1 MALGTGSDATGSGV
15 SPEIQIPSLVNFYTN
30 CSCCGSGS
38 SGSGQP
44 TTQCPCK
51 RYVGVD
57 SYEGFFD
64 MCDGSPVYDSCMMD
78 FIVTITF
85 DFSECVGRPIGSCGS
100 GSGSA
105 VLLGSGSGSG
115 PCLSGCPSCCDLIPP
130 IVEMPLKCQC
140 TTGTTLV
147 PGFGTY
153 ANCYLASYNLFDP
166 PPECKFDFGGGGY
179 PSCYGL
185 RKDQC
190 PFFIA
195 SKSGGINFF
204 LPIDN
209 AGLQG
214 YIPTS
219 SNFGMWSLDSC
230 DPVLITGD
238 MWMLPTGSPSVFM
251 PCLNGCGGA
260 GGFNVPSCV
269 KATFA
274 ITEA

>member
-64 MCDGSPVYDSCMMD
+64 MCDGSPVYDSCVMD
-78 FIVTITF
+78 FIVTINF

-140 TTGTTLV
+140 TVGTTFV

-166 PPECKFDFGGGGY
+166 PEPCKFNGSS
-179 PSCYGL
+179 PICYGL

-190 PFFIA
+190 PFFIV
-195 SKSGGINFF
+195 SKGGLINFF
-204 LPIDN
+204 IPIDN

-214 YIPTS
+214 TVPIS
-219 SNFGMWSLDSC
+219 SGYPQVWSLDSC
-230 DPVLITGD
+230 DPLLITGQ
-238 MWMLPTGSPSVFM
+238 MKLFPVRSPSVFM

-260 GGFNVPSCV
+260 GGADVPSCV